1 MALTAAQAARVMGA
15 NDRIQAAI
23 IGLGGR
29 GHRQCEAGEQAGAA
43 YAYGSHGSPLV
54 VGLRG

>member
-1 MALTAAQAARVMGA
+1 METFSRRRFFHSTGMALTATQAARVMGA

-29 GHRQCEAGEQAGAA
+29 GRIT
-43 YAYGSHGSPLV
+43 SKPI
-54 VGLRG
+54 